1 MRFPGGAVGNFYHF
15 GKSGYGFDFAEIDQY
30 HDGKVPKRAR
40 GLENSRIKKNQ
51 HQDYIDDFIQLAQ
64 ETNSKAVLVANLF
77 VDNNDILL
85 MIEKLVTNNIEVVG
99 VELGSE
105 LSNRSYFTKGYTIE
119 DYIVSAKRCSKKIKD
134 KYPNLKTAV
143 VVAPLGKR
151 KGHRHNVWNEKLSKL
166 DFYDAIIIHSYAK
179 VINGKDKEGQM
190 VFEEAEG
197 KNKTEAF
204 EIYKNRAIDYLT
216 NEYPKQVQEYVRI
229 FNKPIWVTEWNLQ
242 MSKTTGNTLL
252 QSLFVANYLLE
263 LLSSP
268 DLKNNFT
275 FSFSSNK
282 KLGILGGVAAAIA
295 IIVIVG
301 FTAINTPIDST
312 VSSTASNPLL
322 VNIDQTTYQRADIIS
337 ISGDTNSY
345 TKSVELSI
353 ENTNGVKIWKEIINP
368 KNDGQFSTLI
378 IAGGGGW
385 ENNGVYTL
393 KAVQDDLASEIEFKI
408 IA

>member
-1 MRFPGGAVGNFYHF
+1 MTFITDLDDLIRHHHGDVKKLREIRDTVRHDNFITTEDKNYVESLITMH
-15 GKSGYGFDFAEIDQY
+15 
-30 HDGKVPKRAR
+30 
-40 GLENSRIKKNQ
+40 LKNQ
-51 HQDYIDDFIQLAQ
+51 PLDK
-64 ETNSKAVLVANLF
+64 S
-77 VDNNDILL
+77 
-85 MIEKLVTNNIEVVG
+85 
-99 VELGSE
+99 
-105 LSNRSYFTKGYTIE
+105 LSRKQPDT
-119 DYIVSAKRCSKKIKD
+119 KIK
-134 KYPNLKTAV
+134 L
-143 VVAPLGKR
+143 
-151 KGHRHNVWNEKLSKL
+151 
-166 DFYDAIIIHSYAK
+166 
-179 VINGKDKEGQM
+179 Q
-190 VFEEAEG
+190 
-197 KNKTEAF
+197 
-204 EIYKNRAIDYLT
+204 
-216 NEYPKQVQEYVRI
+216 PK
-229 FNKPIWVTEWNLQ
+229 PT
-242 MSKTTGNTLL
+242 
-252 QSLFVANYLLE
+252 
-263 LLSSP
+263 LSSP

>member
-1 MRFPGGAVGNFYHF
+1 LTFITDLDDLIRHHHGDVKKLREIRDTIRHDNFITSEDKNYVESLITMH
-15 GKSGYGFDFAEIDQY
+15 
-30 HDGKVPKRAR
+30 
-40 GLENSRIKKNQ
+40 LKNQ
-51 HQDYIDDFIQLAQ
+51 PLDK
-64 ETNSKAVLVANLF
+64 S
-77 VDNNDILL
+77 
-85 MIEKLVTNNIEVVG
+85 
-99 VELGSE
+99 
-105 LSNRSYFTKGYTIE
+105 LSRKQPDT
-119 DYIVSAKRCSKKIKD
+119 KIK
-134 KYPNLKTAV
+134 L
-143 VVAPLGKR
+143 
-151 KGHRHNVWNEKLSKL
+151 
-166 DFYDAIIIHSYAK
+166 
-179 VINGKDKEGQM
+179 Q
-190 VFEEAEG
+190 
-197 KNKTEAF
+197 
-204 EIYKNRAIDYLT
+204 
-216 NEYPKQVQEYVRI
+216 PK
-229 FNKPIWVTEWNLQ
+229 PT
-242 MSKTTGNTLL
+242 
-252 QSLFVANYLLE
+252 
-263 LLSSP
+263 LSSP

-353 ENTNGVKIWKEIINP
+353 ENTNGLKIWKETINP

-393 KAVQDDLASEIEFKI
+393 KAVQNDLASEIEFKI
-408 IA
+408 TA

>member
-1 MRFPGGAVGNFYHF
+1 LTFITDLDDLIRHHHGDVKKLREIRDTVRHDNFITTEDKNYVESF
-15 GKSGYGFDFAEIDQY
+15 ITMY
-30 HDGKVPKRAR
+30 
-40 GLENSRIKKNQ
+40 LKNQ
-51 HQDYIDDFIQLAQ
+51 PLDK
-64 ETNSKAVLVANLF
+64 S
-77 VDNNDILL
+77 
-85 MIEKLVTNNIEVVG
+85 
-99 VELGSE
+99 
-105 LSNRSYFTKGYTIE
+105 LSRKQPDT
-119 DYIVSAKRCSKKIKD
+119 KIK
-134 KYPNLKTAV
+134 L
-143 VVAPLGKR
+143 
-151 KGHRHNVWNEKLSKL
+151 
-166 DFYDAIIIHSYAK
+166 
-179 VINGKDKEGQM
+179 Q
-190 VFEEAEG
+190 
-197 KNKTEAF
+197 
-204 EIYKNRAIDYLT
+204 
-216 NEYPKQVQEYVRI
+216 PK
-229 FNKPIWVTEWNLQ
+229 P
-242 MSKTTGNTLL
+242 TLI
-252 QSLFVANYLLE
+252 
-263 LLSSP
+263 SP

-301 FTAINTPIDST
+301 FTTINTPIDST
-312 VSSTASNPLL
+312 VSSTTDNPLL

-353 ENTNGVKIWKEIINP
+353 ENTNGVKIWKEVINP

>member
-1 MRFPGGAVGNFYHF
+1 MTFITDLDDLIRHRHGDVKKLRVVRDTIRHDNFITTEDKNYVESLITMH
-15 GKSGYGFDFAEIDQY
+15 
-30 HDGKVPKRAR
+30 
-40 GLENSRIKKNQ
+40 LKNQ
-51 HQDYIDDFIQLAQ
+51 PLDK
-64 ETNSKAVLVANLF
+64 S
-77 VDNNDILL
+77 
-85 MIEKLVTNNIEVVG
+85 
-99 VELGSE
+99 
-105 LSNRSYFTKGYTIE
+105 LSRKHPDT
-119 DYIVSAKRCSKKIKD
+119 KIK
-134 KYPNLKTAV
+134 L
-143 VVAPLGKR
+143 
-151 KGHRHNVWNEKLSKL
+151 
-166 DFYDAIIIHSYAK
+166 
-179 VINGKDKEGQM
+179 Q
-190 VFEEAEG
+190 
-197 KNKTEAF
+197 
-204 EIYKNRAIDYLT
+204 
-216 NEYPKQVQEYVRI
+216 PK
-229 FNKPIWVTEWNLQ
+229 PT
-242 MSKTTGNTLL
+242 
-252 QSLFVANYLLE
+252 
-263 LLSSP
+263 LSSP

-312 VSSTASNPLL
+312 VSSTTDNPLF

-393 KAVQDDLASEIEFKI
+393 KAVQDDLSSKIEFKI
-408 IA
+408 IT